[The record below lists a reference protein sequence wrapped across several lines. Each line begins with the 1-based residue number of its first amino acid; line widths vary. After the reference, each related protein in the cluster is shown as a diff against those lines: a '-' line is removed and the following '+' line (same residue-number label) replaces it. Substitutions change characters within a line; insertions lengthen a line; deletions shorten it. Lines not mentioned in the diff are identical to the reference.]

1 MVERTFRDAADAWW
15 SASENIGEDDNVVKR
30 AGPPAGERRQSQGED
45 PTAVEE
51 RVFLGRGLAPDTAPP
66 VVGPVLAVR
75 EADAIRITT
84 ARIHD
89 RKSPSLATE
98 ATVCA
103 ADAADNEACRDLQVF
118 EEAPPVL
125 TRTP

>member
-1 MVERTFRDAADAWW
+1 MPQ
-15 SASENIGEDDNVVKR
+15 R

-75 EADAIRITT
+75 EADAIRIT

-103 ADAADNEACRDLQVF
+103 ADAADNEACRDLEVF